1 MWTNH
6 AVKKVEGV
14 IGVYDSMVMKGD
26 YYVDD
31 NSNQFRKRR
40 RNEKM
45 HGKRKHHMMSAV
57 DMIERFRMERCE
69 DGMVELIETP
79 SIVI

>member
-45 HGKRKHHMMSAV
+45 HGKRKHHMMSAK
-57 DMIERFRMERCE
+57 
-69 DGMVELIETP
+69 
-79 SIVI
+79 